1 MDRHL
6 KNQNTSNNITNITT
20 IEEKLKTHYHRK
32 KEYERLE
39 HSLNRAL
46 RHKEEIQRDIDTSNI
61 FFGVSVSG
69 VSYGRDRVQAHDT
82 TSPQEREIDKAF
94 AKLEQALERVNHE
107 ILETK
112 GKMRGLE
119 AGIADV
125 EFVINGLGQEAQVF
139 VNLRYGH
146 YKSNA
151 FIARRLHLSENGVRR
166 LREKVLSELIK
177 WLI

>member
-1 MDRHL
+1 M
-6 KNQNTSNNITNITT
+6 KNEGTSNNITS
-20 IEEKLKTHYHRK
+20 IEEKLKQHYHRK

-61 FFGVSVSG
+61 SFGVSVSG
-69 VSYGRDRVQAHDT
+69 VSYGHDRVQAHNT

-139 VNLRYGH
+139 VDLRYRH
-146 YKSNA
+146 FKSNA
-151 FIARRLHLSENGVRR
+151 YIAGRLHLSESTIRR
-166 LREKVLSELIK
+166 LRRKTMSELAK
-177 WLI
+177 RLI

>member
-6 KNQNTSNNITNITT
+6 KNQNTSNNITTITT
-20 IEEKLKTHYHRK
+20 IEDKLKQHYHRK

-46 RHKEEIQRDIDTSNI
+46 RHREEIQRDIDTSNI
-61 FFGVSVSG
+61 SFGVSVSG

-82 TSPQEREIDKAF
+82 ASPQEREIDKAF

-112 GKMRGLE
+112 SRMRELE
-119 AGIADV
+119 AVIADV
-125 EFVINGLGQEAQVF
+125 EFVVNDLEQEAQVF
-139 VNLRYGH
+139 VDLRYRH
-146 YKSNA
+146 FKSNP
-151 FIARRLHLSENGVRR
+151 FIARRLHLSESAIRR
-166 LREKVLSELIK
+166 LKKRTMNELAK
-177 WLI
+177 RFA